1 MLERIR
7 TGLARLVMPDTVK
20 QTLNESVG
28 SVLFSP
34 SATGGTPP
42 RLGTRELLL
51 AYSKMPWLRAVVNK
65 TATSV
70 GNTNW
75 QLFVL
80 RPGGGGSRAILPKK
94 IQRADFMLRK
104 ELLKQASTRGD
115 LVEIEEHP
123 LLDLLSNGNEVM
135 RGEDVLQV
143 TQIHMDLVGESFW
156 MLERNGLGSPT
167 AFWPLPPDWITEFP
181 SKDSPTW
188 KLRLSA
194 VHIEVP
200 VDEIIAFIDIDPANP
215 YSRGTGIA
223 KALGDE
229 LETDEYAAK
238 HLKNF
243 FFNRARP
250 DLIISGDGISRDDT
264 LRMEEKW
271 LSKHQGF
278 WQSFKPSFLSRK
290 VDIKELGMSFE
301 HMQMIE
307 IRKHERDTVIQVYG
321 APPEKFGIL
330 AQSNRSTI
338 EAADFF
344 WSKDIILP
352 RTERIRNT
360 LQKRLVPKFDE
371 RLILDFETPIVQDKE
386 FRLKAMGR
394 AAWAH
399 SIDEWRAIAEESPL
413 EKNGNLHVVPV
424 NMQTID
430 IEGGELTPPKEEE
443 ESEEP
448 ETETEAAGWPGAEI
462 FDALG
467 NRIKEIEPKLVE
479 AVKKRLNKS

>member
-1 MLERIR
+1 MLERMR
-7 TGLARLVMPDTVK
+7 TGLSNLIMPGTVK
-20 QTLNESVG
+20 QPLTESIG
-28 SVLFSP
+28 SVVFSP

-80 RPGGGGSRAILPKK
+80 RPGGQRSAILPQK
-94 IQRADFMLRK
+94 IQRADFHLRK
-104 ELLKQASTRGD
+104 KLLKQAATRGD
-115 LVEIEEHP
+115 LVEIEQHP
-123 LLDLLSNGNEVM
+123 LLDLLHHGNEVM
-135 RGEDVLQV
+135 LGEDILQT

-156 MLERNGLGSPT
+156 ILEQDGLGTPS
-167 AFWPLPPDWITEFP
+167 AFWPLPPDWIREFP
-181 SKDSPTW
+181 TKERPTYRI
-188 KLRLSA
+188 RLSA
-194 VHIEVP
+194 REIEVP
-200 VDEIIAFIDIDPANP
+200 ISEIVAFLDLDPANP

-223 KALGDE
+223 KSLGDE
-229 LETDEYAAK
+229 LEIDEYAAK

-250 DLIISGDGISRDDT
+250 DLIISGDGISREDT

-271 LSKHQGF
+271 LDKHKGF

-290 VDIKELGMSFE
+290 VDVKELGQSFE
-301 HMQMIE
+301 HMQMIDL
-307 IRKHERDTVIQVYG
+307 RKHERDTVIQVYG

-344 WSKDIILP
+344 WAKDIVLP
-352 RTERIRNT
+352 RQERIRNT
-360 LQKRLVPKFDE
+360 LQKRVVPKFDE

-386 FRLKAMGR
+386 FRLKVMAR
-394 AAWAH
+394 ATWAH
-399 SIDEWRAIAEESPL
+399 SIDEWRKLADEAPL
-413 EKNGNLHVVPV
+413 DKNGNLHIVPV
-424 NMQTID
+424 NMQPVD
-430 IEGGELTPPKEEE
+430 IEAGKFPTPPEP
-443 ESEEP
+443 EEP
-448 ETETEAAGWPGAEI
+448 EETPEPEEEPKWPGAEVLNSI
-462 FDALG
+462 G
-467 NRIKEIEPKLVE
+467 ERILEIEPQLVE
-479 AVKKRLNKS
+479 AVQKKLNKS